1 MRALV
6 HLAHCSHG
14 CAEPARARLLE
25 RRSDPGIP
33 RGPCRPGHFFPYPGR
48 APGGRPY
55 LGGAGGGG
63 ARRCGPGRRGKS
75 VAEGWQ
81 GLRAVAGGGGRWPRD
96 VASTAEPG
104 RAVLWCHASGAGKP
118 ISAPTPAFPS
128 RFPLPRARTQIR
140 PTRQLMLLQG
150 VRGGPSVGDA
160 CACSGA
166 PGVGLLESGARES
179 DKPGFACH
187 HVLLI

>member
-25 RRSDPGIP
+25 SRSDPGIP

-63 ARRCGPGRRGKS
+63 ARRCGPGRRDRS

-81 GLRAVAGGGGRWPRD
+81 GLRAVAGRGPAMSLVLLSLAALCCGAMPPEPVSPHPRPLPLSPPSSPD
-96 VASTAEPG
+96 PNSSHPSAHASPG
-104 RAVLWCHASGAGKP
+104 RSRRAVCRGRVCMLWSTG
-118 ISAPTPAFPS
+118 
-128 RFPLPRARTQIR
+128 RRA
-140 PTRQLMLLQG
+140 
-150 VRGGPSVGDA
+150 A
-160 CACSGA
+160 
-166 PGVGLLESGARES
+166 
-179 DKPGFACH
+179 
-187 HVLLI
+187 